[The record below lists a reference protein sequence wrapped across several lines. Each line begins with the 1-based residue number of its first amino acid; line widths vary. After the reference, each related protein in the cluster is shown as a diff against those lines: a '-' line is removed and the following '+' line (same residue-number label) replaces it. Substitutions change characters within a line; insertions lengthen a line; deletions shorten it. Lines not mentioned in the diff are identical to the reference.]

1 MQRISASVVK
11 LELPSHTLPP
21 FAHTNSFVV
30 HNQGVG
36 VLVDAGFYEEASLR
50 LIKDALAT
58 LNVSFLK
65 ALLLTHTHPDHIE
78 GIALLR
84 GAYPDLPIYVHAHEF
99 MQVEAFGNIKI
110 LNEARNFMVG
120 DTLIQSVFTPGHSP
134 GHLSFYLPD
143 ESLAIVGDLL
153 AGKGST
159 WIGKPEGSMNDYLA
173 SLERIR
179 ALKLTHLAAGHGDT
193 MLDPYNKLN
202 EVRQHRLA
210 RLEQVLSAFEGHK
223 TRLLIDI
230 RKHVYPDVPELMTAI
245 ADSSLLALLEKL
257 MLDRKIM
264 HLGDDE
270 LGPYMLSI

>member
-21 FAHTNSFVV
+21 FSHTNSFVV
-30 HNQGVG
+30 HNQGVA
-36 VLVDAGFYEEASLR
+36 VLLDAGFYEEASVK
-50 LIKDALAT
+50 LIKDALNTA
-58 LNVSFLK
+58 NVSFLK
-65 ALLLTHTHPDHIE
+65 ALFLTHTHPDHIE
-78 GIALLR
+78 GIPLLR
-84 GAYPDLPIYVHAHEF
+84 EAYPDLPIYVHANEF

-120 DTLIQSVFTPGHSP
+120 DTLIQTVFTPGHSL

-143 ESLAIVGDLL
+143 ETLAIVGDLL

-159 WIGKPEGSMNDYLA
+159 WIGKPEGNMNDYLA

-179 ALKLTHLAAGHGDT
+179 ALKLTKLAAGHGDT
-193 MLDPYNKLN
+193 LLDPYNKLN

-210 RLEQVLSAFEGHK
+210 RLEQVLGAFEGHK
-223 TRLLIDI
+223 IRLLPDI
-230 RKHVYPDVPELMTAI
+230 RNYVYPDVPEAMTAM

-257 MLDRKIM
+257 MLDTKIM
-264 HLGDDE
+264 HLGDSE
-270 LGPYMLSI
+270 AGPYMLSI